1 MSEFARMTTS
11 KKTKSLSSDTTP
23 EAVQPSRF
31 RMRFGLATTLLGMIV
46 FLIGARPAIFFLD
59 RSLDVGFIQIAVF
72 LVGLA
77 LICLGGN
84 ISLMVFWRNGQ
95 RSIAADIGQRLI
107 ATGYVIAV
115 FSGMADIFGLGTR
128 PPPVYVPYFG
138 PLQAIGV
145 EIGEV
150 IILVGFLLLAPF
162 FRGRSKSERSEEK
175 QIRKQQ

>member
-1 MSEFARMTTS
+1 MTTS
-11 KKTKSLSSDTTP
+11 KETKTISPDTTP
-23 EAVQPSRF
+23 EAAIPSQF
-31 RMRFGLATTLLGMIV
+31 RMRSTYSVRFGLTTTLLGFIV
-46 FLIGARPAIFFLD
+46 FMIGARPALFSLD
-59 RSLDVGFIQIAVF
+59 RSVVVGFVQIAVF

-77 LICLGGN
+77 MICLGGY

-95 RSIAADIGQRLI
+95 RSIAADIGQRLV

-145 EIGEV
+145 EVGQA
-150 IILVGFLLLAPF
+150 IIVVGFLLLIPY
-162 FRGRSKSERSEEK
+162 
-175 QIRKQQ
+175 RKQKANG